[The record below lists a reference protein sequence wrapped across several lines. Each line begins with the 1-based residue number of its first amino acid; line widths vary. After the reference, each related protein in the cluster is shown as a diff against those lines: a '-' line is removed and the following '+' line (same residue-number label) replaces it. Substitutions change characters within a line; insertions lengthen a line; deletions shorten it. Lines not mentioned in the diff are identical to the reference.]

1 MPSTRQFAV
10 AYKAFYDVEDL
21 NESTMD
27 KVRAIKNKTYGLGG
41 NESGAVAGNHRIN
54 TGMRQDPN
62 FKANL
67 ARFHGAEANP
77 EDDFYKNYRAFYGG
91 ATPNVNSAIHMG
103 RVHQD

>member
-21 NESTMD
+21 NESTME

-41 NESGAVAGNHRIN
+41 NDGGAVAGSHRIN

-67 ARFHGAEANP
+67 ARFHGAEA
-77 EDDFYKNYRAFYGG
+77 
-91 ATPNVNSAIHMG
+91 
-103 RVHQD
+103 

>member
-1 MPSTRQFAV
+1 MPDTRQFAV
-10 AYKAFYDVEDL
+10 NYKAFYDVDDL

-27 KVRAIKNKTYGLGG
+27 KVRAIKNGHGVLGT
-41 NESGAVAGNHRIN
+41 GAVAGNHRIN

-67 ARFHGAEANP
+67 ARFHGTEACP

-103 RVHQD
+103 RVHQE